1 MIEHKRKRL
10 IAALAATAIIVSV
23 AIFALRVRPPV
34 SLEYDPAYWTA
45 KNLKMD
51 SWYWGITPSG
61 IIYNLYIPPAV
72 DSDDVIARVPLIV
85 CFHGNSGKAIV
96 KDQYGRLFTD
106 PRVQARFSPS
116 GIAVLAV
123 QSRIEYFSD
132 PHAYARLIKN
142 VALQHKCIDPERI
155 AGYGFSQGAAFVQ
168 ELAMYDPSLF
178 KAVASG
184 SSYYSASLPELFRA
198 ARVRFWCATS
208 RNDKGIYE
216 QGHTTGQILAAIC
229 PDSRYVEYET
239 RGHFFIEPSDTSGKG
254 GETFTDWLCSALSP
268 RAIRETR

>member
-10 IAALAATAIIVSV
+10 IAALAATVLLAGFACI
-23 AIFALRVRPPV
+23 ALRVRPTNR
-34 SLEYDPAYWTA
+34 LEYDPAYWPA

-51 SWYWGITPSG
+51 AWYWGITPSG

-72 DSDDVIARVPLIV
+72 DRDDAVARVPLIV
-85 CFHGNSGKAIV
+85 CFHGSSGKASV

-106 PRVQARFSPS
+106 PAVQARFSPS

-142 VALQHKCIDPERI
+142 VVLQHRCIDPERI

-178 KAVASG
+178 RAVASG

-216 QGHTTGQILAAIC
+216 QGHATGQILAALC
-229 PDSRYVEYET
+229 PDSRYVEYKT

-254 GETFTDWLCSALSP
+254 GETFIDWLCSSLSA

>member
-1 MIEHKRKRL
+1 MKRRTIVRL
-10 IAALAATAIIVSV
+10 VAGVATA
-23 AIFALRVRPPV
+23 AFIFSCMCIALRVRPANR
-34 SLEYDPAYWTA
+34 LEYDPAYWPA
-45 KNLKMD
+45 KSLKMD
-51 SWYWGITPSG
+51 AWYWGITPSG

-72 DSDDVIARVPLIV
+72 DRDDVTERVPLIV
-85 CFHGNSGKAIV
+85 CFHGNSGKALV
-96 KDQYGRLFTD
+96 KDRYGRLFTD
-106 PRVQARFSPS
+106 PAVQARFSPS
-116 GIAVLAV
+116 GVAVLAV

-142 VALQHKCIDPERI
+142 VALQHRCIDPERI

-178 KAVASG
+178 RAVASG

-216 QGHTTGQILAAIC
+216 QGHATGQILAALC
-229 PDSRYVEYET
+229 PDSRYVEYTT

-254 GETFTDWLCSALSP
+254 DETFTDWLVRAL
-268 RAIRETR
+268 R